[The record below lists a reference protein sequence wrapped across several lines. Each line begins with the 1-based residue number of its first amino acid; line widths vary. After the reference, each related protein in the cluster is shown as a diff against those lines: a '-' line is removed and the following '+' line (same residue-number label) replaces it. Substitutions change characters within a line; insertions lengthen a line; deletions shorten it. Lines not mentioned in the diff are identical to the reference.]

1 MFPIPRRGHLFAATL
16 VVVGSCVASA
26 RAQCEPVETAKIFPA
41 DAMRRAGFGRGVAID
56 GDLAVVGAWNDGN
69 TSPKGGIFTDGP
81 GAAYIYRRTSPN
93 VWVEVAKLKVAHD
106 AARAFGDWLGYS
118 VAISGDVVVLGAIHV
133 NTPFYNTGAAYVFR
147 FDGREWVQ
155 EAKLMA
161 SDRWPNDRFGY
172 SVGISGDVVVVGAP
186 QNDLTAVG
194 KAYVFRRSGG
204 EWLEQARL
212 IPPDLVENDELGSA
226 VAVSG
231 DVAIIGAWNH
241 GNRGSVPDGT
251 GAAYVYR
258 FDSRTGSWDLEQKL
272 VSTETFPGDRDRF
285 GFSVTLQGDVAL
297 IGTSPARLNGS
308 LGHSGCYV
316 FRFDQNSWIA
326 DPKIVPPKTFHVVS
340 FGGAVA
346 LRGNALL
353 IGAPFD
359 WPSGKRCPFPQNCH
373 TGSAFLYRD
382 SAAGWEFAA
391 KLVASDNTQADQ
403 FGEYL
408 ALGDG
413 FAFIGARRVNVVG
426 IDSGAAYIYDL
437 SSCLPSPGDLN
448 CDGRLDGADIDPFF
462 LALGD
467 PAAYLLQFPTC
478 DPLNGDMNGDG
489 RLDGGD
495 IDPFFACLGGGQ
507 CP

>member
-1 MFPIPRRGHLFAATL
+1 MFAIPRRGHLWAATL
-16 VVVGSCVASA
+16 FLSWGCAAAA
-26 RAQCEPVETAKIFPA
+26 RAQCEPIETKIVPA

-69 TSPKGGIFTDGP
+69 TSPPGGVFNDGP
-81 GAAYIYRRTSPN
+81 GAAYIYRRTGPN
-93 VWVEVAKLKVAHD
+93 VWVEEAKLIIAHE

-133 NTPFYNTGAAYVFR
+133 STPFYNTGAAYVFR
-147 FDGREWVQ
+147 FDGRKWKQ
-155 EAKLMA
+155 EAMLTA
-161 SDRWPNDRFGY
+161 ADRWPLDQFGY

-204 EWLEQARL
+204 EWAEETRL

-258 FDSRTGSWDLEQKL
+258 FDSQTGSWDLEQKL

-285 GFSVTLQGDVAL
+285 GFAVTLQGDVAL

-326 DPKIVPPKTFHVVS
+326 DPKIVPPVTSVIS
-340 FGGAVA
+340 LGGSVA
-346 LRGNALL
+346 LHGNTVL

-359 WPSGKRCPFPQNCH
+359 WPSGERCPFPMICH

-382 SAAGWEFAA
+382 SAAGWELAA
-391 KLVASDNTQADQ
+391 KLVSSDSAQGHH

-408 ALGDG
+408 ALGNG
-413 FAFIGARRVNVVG
+413 FAFIGARGVDVVG

-437 SSCLPSPGDLN
+437 SPCLPRPGDLN
-448 CDGRLDGADIDPFF
+448 CDGEISAFDIEPFL
-462 LALGD
+462 LALFD
-467 PAAYLLQFPTC
+467 PDEYAIQFPEC
-478 DPLNGDMNGDG
+478 DINSGDINGDG
-489 RLDGGD
+489 SIDAFDIEPFLDLLF
-495 IDPFFACLGGGQ
+495 P
-507 CP
+507 